1 MILHRRLSE
10 VDGVLRFGC
19 SWMILKNTKK
29 PEDLR
34 KKRIKHHSRN
44 QDEKGKISYEKIR
57 CLIKRN
63 KYKRK
68 KQDIHV

>member
-10 VDGVLRFGC
+10 VDGVLRFGR

-34 KKRIKHHSRN
+34 KKRIEH
-44 QDEKGKISYEKIR
+44 
-57 CLIKRN
+57 
-63 KYKRK
+63 K
-68 KQDIHV
+68 KVAQLLMQLWPKMQAHCQDIKWYTILC

>member
-10 VDGVLRFGC
+10 VDGVLRFGR
-19 SWMILKNTKK
+19 SWMILKK

-34 KKRIKHHSRN
+34 KKQIEHNSRN
-44 QDEKGKISYEKIR
+44 QDERGKISYEKIR